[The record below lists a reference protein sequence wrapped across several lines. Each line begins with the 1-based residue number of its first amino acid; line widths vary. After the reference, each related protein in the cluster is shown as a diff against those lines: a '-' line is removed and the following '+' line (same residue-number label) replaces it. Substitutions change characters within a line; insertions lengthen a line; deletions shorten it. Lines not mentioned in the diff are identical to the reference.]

1 MLYEK
6 TILAR
11 RKQSLRGVSRKQL
24 ILICKNVK
32 TDNLPLEKY
41 PWGIFKSYNVEVQ
54 TGQAKSQEK
63 NKNHQRLR
71 SCHQEEFCKMVV
83 LNIFSKTLIMY
94 YLRKS
99 AIFSTPLYKNTSGRR
114 LLIFY
119 FSCFSVCSSDKITPI
134 YFLRLSKVWIII
146 IIITFILYKEIGFFE
161 AIFTMLNCK

>member
-1 MLYEK
+1 
-6 TILAR
+6 
-11 RKQSLRGVSRKQL
+11 
-24 ILICKNVK
+24 
-32 TDNLPLEKY
+32 
-41 PWGIFKSYNVEVQ
+41 
-54 TGQAKSQEK
+54 
-63 NKNHQRLR
+63 
-71 SCHQEEFCKMVV
+71 MVV

-119 FSCFSVCSSDKITPI
+119 FSYFSVCSSDKITPI